1 VLNWQTQ
8 SSARVSFLVAL
19 TWGFIW
25 AWALYSAGWGYLKNI
40 RDTYQ
45 ELYALSLTHRN
56 DVYFN
61 DVCNQITS
69 GITKATVTT
78 SEKIEVCSR
87 IVTQRFKWSDNAFL
101 EGTMVS
107 FPGGFGKLSIADL
120 GIVGQFGL
128 LLILSW
134 CFFAVRREN
143 YAIRAI
149 VDRKRNSGRGS

>member
-1 VLNWQTQ
+1 MAKNPKRRPETLWKLVEARCAQLADAVH
-8 SSARVSFLVAL
+8 SARVSFLVAL

-45 ELYALSLTHRN
+45 ELFALSLTHRN

-78 SEKIEVCSR
+78 SEKLRC
-87 IVTQRFKWSDNAFL
+87 A
-101 EGTMVS
+101 
-107 FPGGFGKLSIADL
+107 A
-120 GIVGQFGL
+120 
-128 LLILSW
+128 
-134 CFFAVRREN
+134 
-143 YAIRAI
+143 
-149 VDRKRNSGRGS
+149 GS